1 MEQKNVFISY
11 RSTPYNILR
20 QCGCRVIN
28 DEEECNSNKAIRCS
42 VVNCSFRRAAIF
54 ANSSK
59 YNCYIVPPTF
69 MLPPESLLRVSDFFE
84 KSHKLYNWISCCD
97 IFVRFEIDED
107 SIWTDLEMRFW
118 KRHSLKKNENRYYEI
133 QLGSHNETEWEEYT
147 FRSIERSQ
155 AKFLDRLIYYT
166 QSDHRHD
173 HAWGAYS
180 NCFICVCPNCGGI
193 TLYSP
198 NAIKYLISNRYGVNC
213 TFCHKGNF
221 HLRYIS
227 KWRFLISYA
236 YDGQT
241 SQIFPLNYTTIIN
254 LILGSSKEILKDIH
268 LICMSHESFNEL
280 IPMVQMIIGIKD
292 YVKKL
297 ATGTDVELR
306 VYDENRNK
314 IDKIPMMKIKDV
326 CYSFDVITS
335 ILDVCKRLS

>member
-1 MEQKNVFISY
+1 M
-11 RSTPYNILR
+11 
-20 QCGCRVIN
+20 
-28 DEEECNSNKAIRCS
+28 
-42 VVNCSFRRAAIF
+42 
-54 ANSSK
+54 
-59 YNCYIVPPTF
+59 
-69 MLPPESLLRVSDFFE
+69 
-84 KSHKLYNWISCCD
+84 
-97 IFVRFEIDED
+97 
-107 SIWTDLEMRFW
+107 
-118 KRHSLKKNENRYYEI
+118 
-133 QLGSHNETEWEEYT
+133 
-147 FRSIERSQ
+147 
-155 AKFLDRLIYYT
+155 
-166 QSDHRHD
+166 
-173 HAWGAYS
+173 
-180 NCFICVCPNCGGI
+180 VCPNCGGI

-198 NAIKYLISNRYGVNC
+198 TAIKYLISNRYGVNC